1 MKRKRPTDDMFKK
14 ALDQSIPTTKDK
26 LRFGVDETQSILAEL
41 PIESIIVDKQVR
53 SHFDE
58 AEIESLAK
66 SIEQVG
72 LQQPV
77 KVSLVD
83 PVFKKYKLI
92 VGERRLRAFI
102 YLGKSTIPAFIGKD
116 DAQNKYI
123 VQLYE
128 NIHRKDLHPIEKA
141 SGIVDYMA
149 RELELRKIKIDLD
162 LHTFIRN
169 VINKKAFKKMLN
181 EKEEI
186 FAEILHEL
194 KIPYGTLK
202 RWFVTSVFS
211 KEAQEYFIKTD
222 TSLRI
227 IEKLSS
233 KAYLPLPE
241 LIQAIK
247 QESKETSNNK
257 VSVSFVSSG
266 FKVVCKKLNDI
277 SRTVL
282 QTNMI
287 KHNPKSKAD
296 ILASADEVIKLAQ
309 EIKNSLN

>member
-102 YLGKSTIPAFIGKD
+102 YLGKSTIPAFIGKTMHKT
-116 DAQNKYI
+116 NILCSYMKTYTVKIYI
-123 VQLYE
+123 L
-128 NIHRKDLHPIEKA
+128 L
-141 SGIVDYMA
+141 
-149 RELELRKIKIDLD
+149 
-162 LHTFIRN
+162 
-169 VINKKAFKKMLN
+169 KKHL
-181 EKEEI
+181 
-186 FAEILHEL
+186 
-194 KIPYGTLK
+194 
-202 RWFVTSVFS
+202 
-211 KEAQEYFIKTD
+211 
-222 TSLRI
+222 
-227 IEKLSS
+227 
-233 KAYLPLPE
+233 
-241 LIQAIK
+241 
-247 QESKETSNNK
+247 
-257 VSVSFVSSG
+257 
-266 FKVVCKKLNDI
+266 
-277 SRTVL
+277 VL
-282 QTNMI
+282 
-287 KHNPKSKAD
+287 
-296 ILASADEVIKLAQ
+296 
-309 EIKNSLN
+309 